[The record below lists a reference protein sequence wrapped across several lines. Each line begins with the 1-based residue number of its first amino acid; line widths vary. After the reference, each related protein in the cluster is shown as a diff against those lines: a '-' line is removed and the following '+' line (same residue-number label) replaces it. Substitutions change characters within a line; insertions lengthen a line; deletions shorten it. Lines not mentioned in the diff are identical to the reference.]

1 MGNSEGQQ
9 MEIEIKLKPRVLLVN
24 GLALTT
30 SLAVAEHFDKRHD
43 HVVHGI
49 RKLIADGQGKE
60 LLSKHIFEDN
70 YVDDKG
76 RTYPSFRLTEQGF
89 SLVAMRFTGD
99 KAFKWQ
105 LAYVE
110 AFTAM
115 KAYITDKAASAAAA
129 ETAKYLEQSELLRL
143 QLTLAEKNLQVVTVQ
158 NQNLTLQLSMM
169 QAENAKLAK
178 QHQRNSESLHSVNE
192 RLAQV
197 LPRVLPED
205 SKHFPIMER
214 QRIFSLLICDHKAAL
229 LDLKKKGFDAVQ
241 DNLTSMIGRESLIKL
256 AHCTSPVEAALLWMI
271 LRNCGLDGSM
281 LIGNN
286 HLLSLTKPYIR
297 TTETIKLARARL
309 ETRGLIHVLRN
320 KYRFNGP
327 TGYKVNRTRL
337 LEVLRGF
344 DQDWKEHIKRISFMP
359 RPLALHVDGQA
370 HPNDSSLNRWFI
382 RATAAKK
389 PLEG

>member
-1 MGNSEGQQ
+1 
-9 MEIEIKLKPRVLLVN
+9 MENKPKLKPRVLLVN
-24 GLALTT
+24 GLAMTT
-30 SLAVAEHFDKRHD
+30 SLAIAEHFDKRHD
-43 HVVHGI
+43 NVIRDI
-49 RKLIADGQGKE
+49 RKLLASEHSKE
-60 LLSKHIFEDN
+60 LSSQHIFEDG
-70 YVDDKG
+70 YLDEKG
-76 RTYPSFRLTEQGF
+76 RFYSSFRLTEQGF

-99 KAFKWQ
+99 KALQWQ
-105 LAYVE
+105 FAYVNTF
-110 AFTAM
+110 AAM
-115 KAYITDKAASAAAA
+115 KAYILDKEAKSAA
-129 ETAKYLEQSELLRL
+129 EQSAKYLEQSELLRL
-143 QLTLAEKNLQVVTVQ
+143 QLTLAETNLQIATVE
-158 NQNLTLQLSMM
+158 NQNLTLQLGIV
-169 QAENAKLAK
+169 QAEHASLAK
-178 QHQRNSESLHSVNE
+178 QHQRNTESLHSVNE

-205 SKHFPIMER
+205 SKHFPIIER

-241 DNLTSMIGRESLIKL
+241 DNLNSMIGRESLLKL

-344 DQDWKEHIKRISFMP
+344 DQDWKEHIKRQRFDFAAVLRQQLAEPTSSPKANSIS
-359 RPLALHVDGQA
+359 
-370 HPNDSSLNRWFI
+370 NWF
-382 RATAAKK
+382 RATPPANK
-389 PLEG
+389 PVEG